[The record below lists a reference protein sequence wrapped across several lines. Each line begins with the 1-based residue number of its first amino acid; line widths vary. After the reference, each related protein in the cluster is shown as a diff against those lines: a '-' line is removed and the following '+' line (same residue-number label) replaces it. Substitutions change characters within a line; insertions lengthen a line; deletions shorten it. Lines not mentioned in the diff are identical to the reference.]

1 MRRRINYLFT
11 PKPHC
16 AALNLEEL
24 YGAYKNMVY
33 NLALHYVQ
41 NVEDAEEITQDVF
54 LAVYQSMENFEQR
67 AAVSTWMYRITINKS
82 LDFIRSRKRKKRFA
96 FLTALFGDDGRE
108 TVQLHSEFNH
118 PGAALEQKEALQRI
132 FGCINNLPDNQKT
145 ALILMKIEGRSQQ
158 EAADIMNTSA
168 KAVESLVQRAKVN
181 LAKKLA
187 QAEGNPNEKR
197 STA

>member
-1 MRRRINYLFT
+1 MLRRDNRYLLFLNHRT
-11 PKPHC
+11 T
-16 AALNLEEL
+16 ALNLEEL
-24 YGAYKNMVY
+24 YNAYKNMVY

-54 LAVYQSMENFEQR
+54 VAVHQSIDSFEQR

-96 FLTALFGDDGRE
+96 FVTALFGDDGRE
-108 TVQLHSEFNH
+108 NVQLHSEFNH
-118 PGAALEQKEALQRI
+118 PGVALEQKEALHHI
-132 FGCINNLPDNQKT
+132 FSCINDLPDSQKT

-158 EAADIMNTSA
+158 ETAEIMNTTA
-168 KAVESLVQRAKVN
+168 KAVESLVQRAKTG

-187 QAEGNPNEKR
+187 TAEGNNYKQR
-197 STA
+197 